1 MKIDIDKSRVYFRTD
16 CYRPWIY
23 HGYPV
28 PVYGYLWYFQR
39 GLMYHL
45 VYHRNEDSD
54 DPSYDQAAE
63 DYEAHVCDEP

>member
-1 MKIDIDKSRVYFRTD
+1 
-16 CYRPWIY
+16 
-23 HGYPV
+23 
-28 PVYGYLWYFQR
+28 
-39 GLMYHL
+39 MYHL